1 MSHHGSNTPDSKATG
16 GGGQQ
21 TTTENA
27 DNNNKNVGVSSGV
40 LTVEDEI
47 DE

>member
-40 LTVEDEI
+40 QTVEDEI